1 MLESYK
7 KLKIA
12 SAKISQMKEIMFNK
26 DISIEE
32 LKELIAHA
40 ARQKMR
46 ELIYSYAN

>member
-26 DISIEE
+26 PIVPKRDTCRYKKNTTLAQNFGSHMQT
-32 LKELIAHA
+32 K
-40 ARQKMR
+40 
-46 ELIYSYAN
+46 